1 MVTAVHEPSPSAAPR
16 FSVCICT
23 RNRPGD
29 LARAL
34 RSVEA
39 STYPAHQI
47 VVSDDSTDTL
57 TREMIAADFPQ
68 VVFLEGPRR
77 GLGANRNCALDAV
90 TGTHVAFIDDDAT
103 LSIDFLACMA
113 DSLQHGGQHPE
124 KLIVTGYELNRG
136 ERVYANATT
145 FLGFQSR
152 PYRTGDNHDTVVI
165 NSAVF
170 PAWLFKLI
178 RFDEHLVYGYDEVDI
193 VMRATL
199 QGKCVVRLLPEV
211 FNSHFPS
218 AVNRDYYAAFLEASR
233 IYVTHKRYRWFERN
247 RPKAA
252 LYLTLAVTHNL
263 LYNLRAHG
271 PKGLASSVRTLSHA
285 SSYIRRYTPEGLALQ
300 HEDHRTRTHLSSNL
314 GSRSL
319 P

>member
-1 MVTAVHEPSPSAAPR
+1 MVTAVHQPSPSDAPR

-57 TREMIAADFPQ
+57 TREMMAADFPR

-103 LSIDFLACMA
+103 LSTDFLTRMA
-113 DSLQHGGQHPE
+113 ESLQHGGQHPE

-145 FLGFQSR
+145 FLGFQAR
-152 PYRTGDNHDTVVI
+152 PYRTGDQHDTVVI

-199 QGKCVVRLLPEV
+199 QGKCAVRLVPEV

-218 AVNRDYYAAFLEASR
+218 TVNRDYYAAFVEASR

-252 LYLTLAVTHNL
+252 LFLTLAVAHNL
-263 LYNLRAHG
+263 LHNLRAHG
-271 PKGLASSVRTLSHA
+271 PKGVARSARTVSHA
-285 SSYIRRYTPEGLALQ
+285 IAYIRRYSPEGRAIQ

>member
-1 MVTAVHEPSPSAAPR
+1 MVTAVHQLSSSDAPR

-57 TREMIAADFPQ
+57 TREMIAADFPRA
-68 VVFLEGPRR
+68 VFLEGPRR
-77 GLGANRNCALDAV
+77 GLGANRNCALGAV

-103 LSIDFLACMA
+103 LSTDFLSQMA
-113 DSLQHGGQHPE
+113 ESLQHGGQHPE

-145 FLGFQSR
+145 FLGFQAR
-152 PYRTGDNHDTVVI
+152 PYRTRDHHDTVVI

-193 VMRATL
+193 VM
-199 QGKCVVRLLPEV
+199 EV

-218 AVNRDYYAAFLEASR
+218 TVNRDYYAAFVEASR

-252 LYLTLAVTHNL
+252 LFLTLAVAHNL
-263 LYNLRAHG
+263 LHNLRAHG
-271 PKGLASSVRTLSHA
+271 PKGVARSARTVSHA
-285 SSYIRRYTPEGLALQ
+285 IAYIRRYSPEGRAIQ